1 MQRIRFLK
9 NNAAAR
15 GYTSSVSSADSF
27 PSRGSLLKLQT
38 AAQPI
43 IFLTVGEVAS
53 KLALRVNGDF
63 AKQNHLAPPVSFIA
77 DFGPARLALQG
88 VFCRQE

>member
-1 MQRIRFLK
+1 MNPRP
-9 NNAAAR
+9 
-15 GYTSSVSSADSF
+15 TSSCDAVCRSGIADTI
-27 PSRGSLLKLQT
+27 KYNV
-38 AAQPI
+38 
-43 IFLTVGEVAS
+43 VGEVAS

-77 DFGPARLALQG
+77 DFGHARLALQG